1 MKTMR
6 PRIGMTV
13 TQFPEYDGFKLR
25 RDYVRAI
32 EMAGGL
38 PLLIPVCGEELIE
51 DYLDSIDG
59 LLLTGGDDFLPEL
72 RHAHDSPGT
81 FRRRSRRKSQLRND
95 QKKGQGT
102 RNRLGA

>member
-72 RHAHDSPGT
+72 FGGCQNLWNANLS
-81 FRRRSRRKSQLRND
+81 RSATILKWL
-95 QKKGQGT
+95 
-102 RNRLGA
+102 

>member
-32 EMAGGL
+32 EMA
-38 PLLIPVCGEELIE
+38 
-51 DYLDSIDG
+51 
-59 LLLTGGDDFLPEL
+59 
-72 RHAHDSPGT
+72 
-81 FRRRSRRKSQLRND
+81 RRIAAINPSLW
-95 QKKGQGT
+95 
-102 RNRLGA
+102 

>member
-59 LLLTGGDDFLPEL
+59 LLLTGGSDYHGEAKPGVEL
-72 RHAHDSPGT
+72 GRGKGGLRVTSAVLERLKTD
-81 FRRRSRRKSQLRND
+81 RRARGLEC
-95 QKKGQGT
+95 
-102 RNRLGA
+102 